1 MSPHYARSALI
12 IAVGVATAAA
22 LTACGG
28 AGSDSGKPSVVAS
41 TNVWADIASTVAGP
55 DADVSAIIS
64 DPSADPHSHET
75 SASESA
81 QLSDADLVVYNG
93 GHYDEFVAKAIEG
106 RGKRTVEAVAARD
119 EAIRDDSNEHVWYDM
134 ETVALVAGQIG
145 DRLAEIDPAH
155 AQNYTDR
162 AAQFTD
168 RLAQVGAS
176 TDAIAADHPGIP
188 VLQTEPLAYYLL
200 QDAGTVDR
208 TPRDYQEAIEQE
220 TDPSPAAV
228 AATRDLIAGKQ
239 VAVLIYN
246 VQTEDKVGRDLRDA
260 AVAAGIPV
268 VEVTETLPSGTDF
281 VTWQTQNAQALADAI
296 G

>member
-1 MSPHYARSALI
+1 MSPHYVRSALI
-12 IAVGVATAAA
+12 TAVGVAAAAA

-28 AGSDSGKPSVVAS
+28 SGADSGKPSVIAS

-55 DADVSAIIS
+55 DAEVTAIIS
-64 DPSADPHSHET
+64 DPAADPHSHET
-75 SASESA
+75 SAVESA

-106 RGKRTVEAVAARD
+106 RDKRTVEAVAARD
-119 EAIRDDSNEHVWYDM
+119 AAIRDDSNEHVWYDM
-134 ETVALVAGQIG
+134 ETVALVAEQIG
-145 DRLAEIDPAH
+145 DQLAEIDPAH
-155 AQNYTDR
+155 AQGYTDR
-162 AAQFTD
+162 AAQFAD
-168 RLAQVGAS
+168 RLGQVGAT
-176 TDAIAADHPGIP
+176 TDRIAADRAGTP

-208 TPRDYQEAIEQE
+208 TPRAYQEAIEQE

-228 AATRDLIAGKQ
+228 AATRDMITDKQ
-239 VAVLIYN
+239 VAVLVYN

-260 AVAAGIPV
+260 ADAAGIPV
-268 VEVTETLPSGTDF
+268 VEVTETLPPGTDF

>member
-1 MSPHYARSALI
+1 MI
-12 IAVGVATAAA
+12 IALGVTAAAA

-28 AGSDSGKPSVVAS
+28 SGSDSGKPSVIAS

-55 DADVSAIIS
+55 DAEVSAIIS
-64 DPSADPHSHET
+64 DPAADPHSHET
-75 SASESA
+75 SAAESA

-93 GHYDEFVAKAIEG
+93 GHYDEFVTKAIEG
-106 RGKRTVEAVAARD
+106 RDKRTVEAVAARD
-119 EAIRDDSNEHVWYDM
+119 ETIRDDSNEHVWYDM

-145 DRLAEIDPAH
+145 AQLAEIDPAH
-155 AQNYTDR
+155 AQDYTDR
-162 AAQFTD
+162 AAQ
-168 RLAQVGAS
+168 LAARIGQVGAT
-176 TDAIAADHPGIP
+176 TDRIAADHAGTP

-208 TPRDYQEAIEQE
+208 TPRDYQEAVEQE

-228 AATRDLIAGKQ
+228 AATRDMITDKR
-239 VAVLIYN
+239 VAVLVYN

-260 AVAAGIPV
+260 AEAAGIPV
-268 VEVTETLPSGTDF
+268 VEVTETLPPGTDF
-281 VTWQTQNAQALADAI
+281 VTWQTRNAQALADAI

>member
-1 MSPHYARSALI
+1 M
-12 IAVGVATAAA
+12 GVAAAAA

-28 AGSDSGKPSVVAS
+28 SGADSGKPSVVAS

-55 DADVSAIIS
+55 DAEVSSIIT
-64 DPSADPHSHET
+64 DPAADPHSHET
-75 SASESA
+75 SAAESA

-106 RGKRTVEAVAARD
+106 RDKRTVEAVAARD
-119 EAIRDDSNEHVWYDM
+119 NEIRNDSNEHVWYDM
-134 ETVALVAGQIG
+134 ATVALVA
-145 DRLAEIDPAH
+145 DRISDELAQIDPAH
-155 AQNYTDR
+155 AQGYADR

-168 RLAQVGAS
+168 RLGQVGAS
-176 TDAIAADHPGIP
+176 TDRIAADHPGTP

-228 AATRDLIAGKQ
+228 AATRDLVAGKQ

-246 VQTEDKVGRDLRDA
+246 VQTEDKVGQDLRA
-260 AVAAGIPV
+260 TARAAGIPV
-268 VEVTETLPSGTDF
+268 VEVTETLPAGMDF
-281 VTWQTQNAQALADAI
+281 VTWQTQNARALADAI

>member
-1 MSPHYARSALI
+1 MSPHYARNALI
-12 IAVGVATAAA
+12 IAVGVTAAAA

-28 AGSDSGKPSVVAS
+28 SGSDSGKPSVVAS

-55 DADVSAIIS
+55 DAEVSAIIS
-64 DPSADPHSHET
+64 DPAADPHSHET
-75 SASESA
+75 SAAESA

-106 RGKRTVEAVAARD
+106 RDKHTVEAVAARD
-119 EAIRDDSNEHVWYDM
+119 DAIRDDSNEHVWYDM

-155 AQNYTDR
+155 AQGYTDR
-162 AAQFTD
+162 AAQLAD
-168 RLAQVGAS
+168 RIGQVGAA
-176 TDAIAADHPGIP
+176 TDRIAADHAGTP

-200 QDAGTVDR
+200 QDAGTDDR
-208 TPRDYQEAIEQE
+208 TPRDYQEAVEQE

-228 AATRDLIAGKQ
+228 AATRDMITGKQ
-239 VAVLIYN
+239 IAVLVYN

-260 AVAAGIPV
+260 AEAAGIPV
-268 VEVTETLPSGTDF
+268 VEVTETLPLGTDF
-281 VTWQTQNAQALADAI
+281 VTWQTRNAQALADAI

>member
-1 MSPHYARSALI
+1 MSPHFARRALI
-12 IAVGVATAAA
+12 LAVGVTAAAA

-28 AGSDSGKPSVVAS
+28 SGSDSGKPSVIAS

-55 DADVSAIIS
+55 DAEVSAIIS
-64 DPSADPHSHET
+64 DPAADPHSHET
-75 SASESA
+75 SAAESA

-93 GHYDEFVAKAIEG
+93 GHYDEFVTKAIEG
-106 RGKRTVEAVAARD
+106 RDKRTVEAVAARD

-145 DRLAEIDPAH
+145 AQLAEIDPAH
-155 AQNYTDR
+155 AQGYTDR
-162 AAQFTD
+162 AAQ
-168 RLAQVGAS
+168 LAGRIGQVGAT
-176 TDAIAADHPGIP
+176 TDRIAADHAGTP

-208 TPRDYQEAIEQE
+208 TPRDYQEAVEQE

-228 AATRDLIAGKQ
+228 AATRDMITDKQ
-239 VAVLIYN
+239 VAVLVYN

-260 AVAAGIPV
+260 AEAAGIPV
-268 VEVTETLPSGTDF
+268 VEVTETLPPGTDF
-281 VTWQTQNAQALADAI
+281 VTWQTRNAQALADAI